1 MKTKF
6 TKDELFMIEKL
17 SNKSGE
23 QFAKTLN
30 LKVRKNL
37 GLSLPLSE
45 DDSINNITRNITK
58 EVLATKN
65 RDEVVLDKKWLNFL
79 ANKVKKFLNGNYFT
93 ADETLVKLLG
103 SGNAK
108 EFYTK
113 YPTAKHYEELYA
125 AIQTWLVMPV
135 PPERINVLDFLFS
148 VVVTVLH
155 FIDGRFGKKVL
166 KRKFRLYWRIV
177 TYSISFIF
185 LWILVINP
193 FLDAWIELV
202 NFLNHIIWG
211 TR

>member
-23 QFAKTLN
+23 QFMKNLN

-79 ANKVKKFLNGNYFT
+79 ANKVKKFLNGNRFT

-108 EFYTK
+108 EFYAK

-125 AIQTWLVMPV
+125 AVQTWLVMPV
-135 PPERINVLDFLFS
+135 PPERINVLDFLLS
-148 VVVTVLH
+148 VVITILH

-177 TYSISFIF
+177 TYSMSFIF

-202 NFLNHIIWG
+202 NFLNHVIWG